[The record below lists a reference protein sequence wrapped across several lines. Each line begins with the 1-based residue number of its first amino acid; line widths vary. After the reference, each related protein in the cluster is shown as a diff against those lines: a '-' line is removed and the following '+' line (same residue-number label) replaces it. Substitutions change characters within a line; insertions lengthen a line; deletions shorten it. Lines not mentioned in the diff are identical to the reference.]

1 MQNLLNNV
9 FNLLQTPN
17 RTLEEIKD
25 NISLSNALII
35 ISFIAVFNYILHL
48 NIYNPKSYILIF
60 FEIQQIFHLKFQNQ
74 QNHKFQGECFHFL
87 FIEEKKYLAFL

>member
-9 FNLLQTPN
+9 FNLIQTPN

-48 NIYNPKSYILIF
+48 NIYNPKSYVLIF
-60 FEIQQIFHLKFQNQ
+60 FEIIFAIIGSIIFWHSLKSF
-74 QNHKFQGECFHFL
+74 
-87 FIEEKKYLAFL
+87 